1 MGPGELGRRRTWRG
15 ATSRQRLLQVLLGGT
30 VRSQSRSRGRTH
42 LSAHLRLSCWSPLR
56 VTQVHGE
63 VTSVSL
69 PEAFPAPFRGVR
81 VCARC
86 HVRWEGAAGPPSVLL
101 GAESCSDRSRWEPM
115 GRAAGRALCTASRLR
130 PGVRRAPSPS
140 LPAHTCPLP
149 VSFRLT
155 PILTHQGPVPIP
167 LSGESGPVVSAAGPT
182 GRRLHTRASPRL
194 ERRGESWG

>member
-42 LSAHLRLSCWSPLR
+42 LSAHLRLSCWSLLR

-63 VTSVSL
+63 VTSVSARSI
-69 PEAFPAPFRGVR
+69 PRSVPWRAC
-81 VCARC
+81 VCKMSRK
-86 HVRWEGAAGPPSVLL
+86 VGR
-101 GAESCSDRSRWEPM
+101 SC
-115 GRAAGRALCTASRLR
+115 RAAERASGSGELLRQKPVGADGPGRGTSPLHSVV
-130 PGVRRAPSPS
+130 PPSPS

-167 LSGESGPVVSAAGPT
+167 LSGESGPT
-182 GRRLHTRASPRL
+182 GRRLHRRASPRL